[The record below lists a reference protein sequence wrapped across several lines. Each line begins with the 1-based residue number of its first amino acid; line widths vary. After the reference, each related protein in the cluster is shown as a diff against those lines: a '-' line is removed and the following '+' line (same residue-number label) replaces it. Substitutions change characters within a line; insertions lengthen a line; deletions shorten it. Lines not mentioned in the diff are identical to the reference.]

1 MKRLRFYLILPV
13 FALVSWAFQLEA
25 ALLPFPITLPAVS
38 QSYDSILLKTWQGIK
53 KRNIDPYSIPLVHR
67 PKSEKP
73 DDAVSEGVGYGLF
86 CALYCNDQPYFNKIW
101 DAAEQ
106 YMWAGNSYNWRVD
119 KSGGVIGTGPA
130 SDAEEDIACA
140 LIFAD
145 LLVKRNVWQQHTSPK
160 GATYAVR
167 AQSVIDD
174 IWNVMVESGKYLRP
188 GSNWGGAAF
197 VNPGYFAPAFYRIF
211 GEFGGAKYDWAGV
224 IDQCYRSAALSPGFK
239 NGLVPDWMKPDGSW
253 ADTTSLGYNAYGG
266 GKYCYKDAIRILWR
280 FATDYLWYSE
290 PRAKAFLDKSF
301 AFIKTPDRANF
312 YQMDGSAIPES
323 FQLGNGVTRP
333 RTEHSHLT
341 MGMWA
346 TAAMASGT
354 MAAADS
360 FSSALLDFYTPG
372 ADFFGKAFDPAGE
385 DTLHNEMYFDQFLA
399 WFGASLIS
407 GVFTDLWEDL
417 KDPNP
422 NLPLQWK
429 SAPTFSGNDIDA
441 NVNPL
446 KIFGTFNKSARW
458 TAAFKEQIGDSAVQ
472 YTGMGETLSV
482 VWYGLSSGSRP
493 MPAGWYTIT
502 ITAKGLADPV
512 NQSFWLGRAR
522 DLKINNRLLVDDF
535 RDKDLVPYFGAAWRN
550 YLDSYEGRSG
560 KSTVPVFAV
569 QGNDTAVFLRW
580 SYLLNGSGSLGYDPF
595 AALEWNCEPASGT
608 LTLTGLDTV
617 IVVAKALSSLPLS
630 VQLITGDIT
639 DYNYF
644 QDSVTFTQ
652 QWQEYRLPIKSFKH
666 RFAGNTNALDLTKL
680 IAIRFQIQNKDGSTN
695 EINVKRMLFAGNLA
709 SLYQSPPPYVQRVI
723 PIRYESRPLSQDA
736 IRVVVMGNGRV
747 YLHLGKQFRSATMVI
762 LDCKGKEVRTLKDT
776 ADMAV
781 WDGFDNGNCRVK
793 SGMYVA
799 VVSGP
804 GGTSRVKIP
813 LVNR

>member
-1 MKRLRFYLILPV
+1 
-13 FALVSWAFQLEA
+13 
-25 ALLPFPITLPAVS
+25 
-38 QSYDSILLKTWQGIK
+38 
-53 KRNIDPYSIPLVHR
+53 
-67 PKSEKP
+67 
-73 DDAVSEGVGYGLF
+73 
-86 CALYCNDQPYFNKIW
+86 
-101 DAAEQ
+101 
-106 YMWAGNSYNWRVD
+106 
-119 KSGGVIGTGPA
+119 
-130 SDAEEDIACA
+130 
-140 LIFAD
+140 
-145 LLVKRNVWQQHTSPK
+145 
-160 GATYAVR
+160 
-167 AQSVIDD
+167 
-174 IWNVMVESGKYLRP
+174 
-188 GSNWGGAAF
+188 
-197 VNPGYFAPAFYRIF
+197 
-211 GEFGGAKYDWAGV
+211 
-224 IDQCYRSAALSPGFK
+224 
-239 NGLVPDWMKPDGSW
+239 
-253 ADTTSLGYNAYGG
+253 
-266 GKYCYKDAIRILWR
+266 
-280 FATDYLWYSE
+280 
-290 PRAKAFLDKSF
+290 
-301 AFIKTPDRANF
+301 
-312 YQMDGSAIPES
+312 
-323 FQLGNGVTRP
+323 
-333 RTEHSHLT
+333 
-341 MGMWA
+341 
-346 TAAMASGT
+346 
-354 MAAADS
+354 
-360 FSSALLDFYTPG
+360 
-372 ADFFGKAFDPAGE
+372 
-385 DTLHNEMYFDQFLA
+385 
-399 WFGASLIS
+399 
-407 GVFTDLWEDL
+407 
-417 KDPNP
+417 
-422 NLPLQWK
+422 
-429 SAPTFSGNDIDA
+429 
-441 NVNPL
+441 
-446 KIFGTFNKSARW
+446 
-458 TAAFKEQIGDSAVQ
+458 
-472 YTGMGETLSV
+472 MGETLSV

-512 NQSFWLGRAR
+512 NQSCWLGRAR

-630 VQLITGDIT
+630 VQLVTGDIT